1 MLILRRCKEELY
13 TQTSLFDPKPNE
25 YPTKKLFCPFTNFFS
40 GSIDSPRDT
49 LHAPELLDDAQ
60 FVFAAEVV
68 ADVVIM
74 YLSFIHNYLI

>member
-1 MLILRRCKEELY
+1 MVNPIPVFIRFK
-13 TQTSLFDPKPNE
+13 
-25 YPTKKLFCPFTNFFS
+25 
-40 GSIDSPRDT
+40 DSPRNVF
-49 LHAPELLDDAQ
+49 HASKLLDDAQ